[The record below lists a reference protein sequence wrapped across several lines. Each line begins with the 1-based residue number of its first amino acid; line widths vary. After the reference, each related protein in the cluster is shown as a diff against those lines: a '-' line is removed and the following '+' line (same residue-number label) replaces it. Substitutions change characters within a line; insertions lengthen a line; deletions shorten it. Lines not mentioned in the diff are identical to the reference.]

1 MELGPVS
8 VDLIGEAV
16 RVMLEEASEGLAMT
30 RKCTPLPRPHGPVA
44 EYALDACGSWGGGII
59 GKRDIHTNR

>member
-44 EYALDACGSWGGGII
+44 EYALDACGSWGGG
-59 GKRDIHTNR
+59 